1 MMISGDFQAM
11 ALVLGK
17 FKEMIIHKAFFF
29 AGKQVPPPHQKAF
42 LLSLSVNKS
51 TQYLLHL
58 TERAASFRS
67 PVHCLVFQQHGRLSS
82 VDGWASIPFC
92 LAPGS

>member
-17 FKEMIIHKAFFF
+17 FKEMIIHKAFFLL
-29 AGKQVPPPHQKAF
+29 GSKSPPNQKAF
-42 LLSLSVNKS
+42 LLSLSVSKS